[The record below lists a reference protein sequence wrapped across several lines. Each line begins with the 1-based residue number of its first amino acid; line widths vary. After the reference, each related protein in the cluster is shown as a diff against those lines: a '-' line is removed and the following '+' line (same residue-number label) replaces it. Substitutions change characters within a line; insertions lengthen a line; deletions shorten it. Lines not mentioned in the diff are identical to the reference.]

1 MRRALPV
8 LAGILCAAAL
18 VTASLIAMY
27 RDVIPFRDWPTFGGS
42 GSGSEQVIAQRVAPR
57 IERAGGLRG
66 PGEGTVVPATILTPT
81 LRVGSSAPAEADA
94 GETSEAPT
102 RGVETDGD
110 EDGDGLNDASEKRL
124 GTRAHKADTDDDGIP
139 DGWEARHDLN
149 PLVASDASADADS
162 DGLTNR
168 TEYVV
173 DRDPHVADT
182 NGDGVPDGDD
192 DLDGDG
198 VPNAVEQALSLNPAK
213 RVSLG
218 TTPDGDRDAD
228 HDGLPNATELR
239 LGLDPARADTTGMP
253 DGKVDSDG
261 DGLSNEVEVALG
273 LDPARASTGDVPDGD
288 ADADADGLPNAAGD
302 RARAEP
308 GEGRQRRQRRRRTA
322 PRTPTATAS
331 PTRPSSPPGTDPA
344 KADEPAEDK
353 PGTGDAARGRRCPRP
368 RTRPRR
374 RPRRSSPRPT
384 TTPATPEQPAKGHRH
399 RHRPNRPDPQRRGRG
414 PG

>member
-1 MRRALPV
+1 MSSPSATGRR
-8 LAGILCAAAL
+8 
-18 VTASLIAMY
+18 
-27 RDVIPFRDWPTFGGS
+27 FGGA
-42 GSGSEQVIAQRVAPR
+42 GAAGEQVIAQRVAPR

-66 PGEGTVVPATILTPT
+66 PGEGTVVPATILTPS

-102 RGVETDGD
+102 RGVESDGD

-149 PLVASDASADADS
+149 PLVASDAAADADS

-182 NGDGVPDGDD
+182 NGDGVPDGADD
-192 DLDGDG
+192 VDGDG
-198 VPNAVEQALSLNPAK
+198 VPNAVEQSLSLNPVK

-273 LDPARASTGDVPDGD
+273 LDPARASTGDLPDGD
-288 ADADADGLPNAAGD
+288 ADADADGLPNALEIELGLN
-302 RARAEP
+302 P
-308 GEGRQRRQRRRRTA
+308 RRPTATTTAWPTA

-331 PTRPSSPPGTDPA
+331 RTRPS
-344 KADEPAEDK
+344 
-353 PGTGDAARGRRCPRP
+353 
-368 RTRPRR
+368 
-374 RPRRSSPRPT
+374 
-384 TTPATPEQPAKGHRH
+384 
-399 RHRPNRPDPQRRGRG
+399 
-414 PG
+414 